1 MRNNPYRPMPEAGYA
16 IGPYRLLLS
25 AFGLLL
31 SICLSAATAAESAES
46 SKSGTGGAGLVSI
59 EFHDGRLS
67 LEADQV
73 PVVELM
79 QFVGDEAGFEVAAY
93 GDLAQQRISLSFT
106 DVRMANA
113 IRRLLQGTSAI
124 ISYRPSAEPGGQ
136 RSIAKI
142 YLLGSG
148 PAAEGSEPIRL
159 QTLEPDLDN
168 DLRASEIVSTDA
180 ESRIAA
186 IDRAEGLGDE
196 LTLENLAFS
205 LQHDPDP
212 AVRLKSIAAIAEIG
226 GSTAA
231 DMLEAGLGDDNARV
245 RQQVVQTLGA
255 LEDERIPFWLGQ
267 VLMGDPSPEVRLAA
281 VQSLARQGGDTARV
295 FIEAATGDSSSDVSE
310 AALGLLR

>member
-1 MRNNPYRPMPEAGYA
+1 MRKNPYRPMHETGYA
-16 IGPYRLLLS
+16 IAPHRQLLSGPALLLS
-25 AFGLLL
+25 V
-31 SICLSAATAAESAES
+31 CLTAAISASAADPEIAD
-46 SKSGTGGAGLVSI
+46 TGEAGAVSI

-79 QFVGDEAGFEVAAY
+79 QLVGEEAGFEVAAY
-93 GDLAQQRISLSFT
+93 GDFARQRISLSFT
-106 DVRMANA
+106 DIRLANA
-113 IRRLLQGTSAI
+113 VKRLLQETSAI
-124 ISYRPSAEPGGQ
+124 ISYRPAAEPGAE

-148 PAAEGSEPIRL
+148 PAAEGAEPIRL
-159 QTLEPDLDN
+159 QALEADLDN
-168 DLRASEIVSTDA
+168 DLRASEIESTDT

-196 LTLENLAFS
+196 LTQENLAFS

-212 AVRLKSIAAIAEIG
+212 AVRLKAITAIGEIG

-245 RQQVVQTLGA
+245 RQQLVQTLGA
-255 LEDERIPFWLGQ
+255 IDDERIPFWLGQ